1 MTVRRDLPYRS
12 ASIVVCGMCLAAIF
26 SCSREPVAAPPMHAD
41 AASAVDG
48 KSPAA
53 LAVTAVSPPFG
64 DQGVTI
70 DVHVFGSG
78 FTAGAQ
84 ATWLLHGAADP
95 AHVHTN
101 STTFVSS
108 TEVVANVTIASD
120 ATLDFWDVQIALAGG
135 KNGVGSE
142 LFEVTAAQ
150 ILGPGTP
157 GGLNPVVYAMSQNLQ
172 IAGWVTGGG
181 GDPFV
186 YDDVAGMVNLGG
198 GQAWTIDPLGTI
210 IGGRD
215 SNLFARAWVQQS
227 PSTWKAEQMPRL
239 PFSVGGNVMGA
250 ARTSDGT
257 LLVSGFDDS
266 ATSTKANSP
275 QFNRPVVWQ
284 RVGSSWSAPQR
295 YTLPAGALKGAAHTI
310 NGLGQ
315 VAGRVDGG
323 PTGAVWENPTTS
335 TRLDGTPS
343 AINAAGT
350 LIVGEKTISTS
361 STGIPVTIP
370 VYWWRNPSTGVWD
383 GTGKPLP
390 SLAGASCTTGTVQ
403 GLNSAGIL
411 VGSSCNAAGQTQA
424 TVWRLDLSG
433 PLPILVA
440 GPTGLSGLGTGPKN
454 SQLDISDAISVS
466 EAAPYTV
473 AGMALESGVTRL
485 AVRWRLIVQ

>member
-1 MTVRRDLPYRS
+1 MTFRRRVHPRG
-12 ASIVVCGMCLAAIF
+12 ASIMVYGACLAAAF
-26 SCSREPVAAPPMHAD
+26 SCSRDPVAAPRMQAD
-41 AASAVDG
+41 ASSLLAG
-48 KSPAA
+48 KSSTA
-53 LAVTAVSPPFG
+53 LAVTSASPSFG
-64 DQGVTI
+64 DQGVTV
-70 DVHVFGSG
+70 DVHVFGTG

-84 ATWLLHGAADP
+84 ATWLLHGVADP
-95 AHVHTN
+95 TQVHTN

-108 TEVVANVTIASD
+108 TELVANITIASG
-120 ATLDFWDVQIALAGG
+120 ATLDFWDVQVALAGG

-142 LFEVTAAQ
+142 LFEVTSAQ

-157 GGLNPVVYAMSQNLQ
+157 GGINPEVYGMSQNLQ
-172 IAGWVTGGG
+172 IMGWVTGGG
-181 GDPFV
+181 GTPFV
-186 YDDVAGMVNLGG
+186 YDDVAGMVNLGS

-227 PSTWKAEQMPRL
+227 PSTWRAEQMPRL

-266 ATSTKANSP
+266 ATSTKPNTPS
-275 QFNRPVVWQ
+275 FNRPVVWQ

-295 YTLPAGALKGAAHTI
+295 YTLPAGAVKASARVI

-315 VAGRVDGG
+315 VAGGVDGG
-323 PTGAVWENPTTS
+323 PTGAVWENPTTP
-335 TRLDGTPS
+335 TRLDGMPR

-350 LIVGEKTISTS
+350 LIVGEKTIATS
-361 STGIPVTIP
+361 NSGTVTIP
-370 VYWWRNPSTGVWD
+370 VYWWRNPSTGLWD

-390 SLAGASCTTGTVQ
+390 SLAGANCTTGTVR
-403 GLNSAGIL
+403 GLNSSSIL

-433 PLPILVA
+433 PLPVLVA
-440 GPTGLSGLGTGPKN
+440 GPTGLSGLGTGSKN
-454 SQLDISDAISVS
+454 LDVSDAISVS
-466 EAAPYTV
+466 EVSPFTV

-485 AVRWRLIVQ
+485 AVRWHLVIQ